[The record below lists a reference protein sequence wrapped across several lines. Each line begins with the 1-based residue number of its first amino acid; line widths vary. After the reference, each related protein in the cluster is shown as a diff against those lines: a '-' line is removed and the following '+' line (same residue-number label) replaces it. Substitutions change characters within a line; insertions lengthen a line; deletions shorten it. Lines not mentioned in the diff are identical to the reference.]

1 MSRYSEILDGY
12 RAEGRLR
19 SIPAEAPEGV
29 MDLSSNDYL
38 GLARRRDL
46 VDEFLKEVP
55 LPPFTSVASR
65 LLASRQSE
73 YDALER
79 WLAGEYGKSVLLFNS
94 GYHANT
100 GCVSALA
107 VEGTAIVA
115 DKLVHASI
123 IDGIKLGNAS
133 LRRFRH
139 NDLNSLRRELEKASA
154 QAERVWLIVESV
166 YSMDG
171 DMAPLR
177 EIVEMKREFPK
188 VMLYV
193 DEAHAVGVYGERGL
207 GVCEESGILPQVDLL
222 VGTFGKACASMGA
235 FAATSRELREFLLNS
250 ARSFIFSTALPPVN
264 VAYTRFMLGKIKE
277 MTEERRHLAQI
288 GHRFR
293 EGISEL
299 TGMANVSSS
308 QIVPLM
314 AGSNSRAMEMSE
326 ALRRRGILALPIRRP
341 TVPAGTERIRFSLNA
356 SLTDVDVDRL
366 LDIIS
371 EIV

>member
-12 RAEGRLR
+12 RVEGRLR
-19 SIPAEAPEGV
+19 SIPAEAREGV

-46 VDEFLKEVP
+46 VDEFLKEGP

-79 WLAGEYGKSVLLFNS
+79 WLADEYGKPVLLFNS

-123 IDGIKLGNAS
+123 IDGIKLGNAP

-139 NDLNSLRRELEKASA
+139 NDLSSLRRELEKASA

-188 VMLYV
+188 AMLYV

-207 GVCEESGILPQVDLL
+207 GVCEEAGILPQVDLF
-222 VGTFGKACASMGA
+222 VGTFGKAWRLYGRVC
-235 FAATSRELREFLLNS
+235 
-250 ARSFIFSTALPPVN
+250 
-264 VAYTRFMLGKIKE
+264 
-277 MTEERRHLAQI
+277 RH
-288 GHRFR
+288 
-293 EGISEL
+293 E
-299 TGMANVSSS
+299 
-308 QIVPLM
+308 P
-314 AGSNSRAMEMSE
+314 
-326 ALRRRGILALPIRRP
+326 
-341 TVPAGTERIRFSLNA
+341 GTEGVSAEQCPQFHILDGVAPGECGLHPLHARQDKGDDGGTQA
-356 SLTDVDVDRL
+356 SGSDRAQVQGGYLRADRDGQCLLFADSPVDGREQLAGHGNV
-366 LDIIS
+366 
-371 EIV
+371 